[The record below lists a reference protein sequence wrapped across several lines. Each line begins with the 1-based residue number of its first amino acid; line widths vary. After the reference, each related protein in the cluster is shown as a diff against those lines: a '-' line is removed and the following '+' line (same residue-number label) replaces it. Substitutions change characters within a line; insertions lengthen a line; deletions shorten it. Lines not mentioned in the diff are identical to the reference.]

1 MSDTQWPRFEVFVQD
16 REGRPHRNVGTVHAP
31 DSEFALLNARDVFVR
46 RPACINLWVVPAT
59 AIYALTEQE
68 IADVSN
74 WSAGDPDRLLTESDQ
89 AEESYLVFQKRNQRR
104 SMTYVEHVGMVA
116 AANPQQAMSAAIAT
130 FNDAPST
137 VWWVC
142 PEGLVLRSSDEDV
155 EAMFAPAGDKA
166 YRMPQHYRVLQQ
178 MLEVKSRL
186 LGKADIEQDV

>member
-46 RPACINLWVVPAT
+46 RPACISLWVVPAT

-68 IADVSN
+68 IGDVSN
-74 WSAGDPDRLLTESDQ
+74 WSAGDPERLLTESDQ

-104 SMTYVEHVGMVA
+104 SMTYVEHVGMVTA
-116 AANPQQAMSAAIAT
+116 SNPRQAMAVAIAT
-130 FNDAPST
+130 YLDEVST
-137 VWWVC
+137 VWWVF
-142 PEGLVLRSSDEDV
+142 PERSVIRSEHDDI
-155 EAMFAPAGDKA
+155 EAMFAPADDKA
-166 YRMPQHYRVLQQ
+166 YRMPQHYRVLQE
-178 MLEVKSRL
+178 MLEVKTRL